1 MRNILGEDGE
11 EGDLLCSGP
20 CLAMELVMEDAVNK
34 FAQLA
39 NDKVAMQCSFSQGS
53 CLFIAKFIHY
63 QEGKCLH
70 LFPYKNCQCCV
81 GSE

>member
-11 EGDLLCSGP
+11 EGNLLCSGP

-53 CLFIAKFIHY
+53 
-63 QEGKCLH
+63 
-70 LFPYKNCQCCV
+70 
-81 GSE
+81 